1 MNHRRWQL
9 AREREGSEGAVEP
22 AEVQAEREHI
32 RLLMALGQA
41 VHDRRVAIGLSEA
54 GLAERLGVGV
64 EEVEGIELGD
74 PDTFHPTLLPRLA
87 HALDA
92 RVDLRLVPGETS
104 DVTFSGRAA

>member
-1 MNHRRWQL
+1 MNHRRWRL
-9 AREREGSEGAVEP
+9 ARDHEASEGLLEP

-41 VHDRRVAIGLSEA
+41 VHDRRVAIGLSEV
-54 GLAERLGVGV
+54 GLADRLGVSV
-64 EEVEGIELGD
+64 EQVEGIELGD

-92 RVDLRLVPGETS
+92 QVDLRLVPGETS